1 MTAEADAF
9 SGAGPAPD
17 LAAATPQDG
26 RRRWHFAA
34 AVAAGL
40 VGLPVLAIAWTALF
54 PSENIWP
61 HLASTVLPGYVA
73 TTLLLMLGVGVGTFA
88 IGTGTAWLV
97 AMCRFP
103 GQRLFGWA
111 LLLPLAMPAYLI
123 AYVYTDLLDFAG
135 PVQRLL
141 RDVFGWSTRRDYWF
155 PEIRSLGGATVM
167 LTLVLYPYVY
177 ALARASFL
185 EQSICVL
192 EVSRTLGRSV
202 WRALLDVALPLAR
215 PAIAV
220 GVTLA
225 LMECL
230 NDFGTVDFF
239 AVRTLTAGVFDVW
252 LRMGNA
258 GGAAQIALVMLGFVI
273 LLIWAERRS
282 RTRQRFHHTSSKL
295 RPIEGLR
302 LAGAKAWAATAVCAL
317 PVLLGFVLPAAVLA
331 KYALFSST
339 AEWTPAF
346 FRHALNSLGLSAAA
360 ATVAVMLATLLAYA
374 ARQRAGGIV
383 RAAIRLASVG
393 YAIPGAVLAIGVLIP
408 FAAFD
413 NAVDAFMRRSLG
425 LSTGLLL
432 SGTVAILVFAYT
444 VRFLAVSLGAVEAG
458 LGRVTPSMEMA
469 ARTLGHS
476 PSATLRR
483 LHLPM
488 IRGSLLTGALLVF
501 VDTMKELPA
510 TLVLRPFNF
519 DTLATFV
526 YQYASDERLEA
537 CAPAALAIVAAG
549 ILPVLLLARSV
560 GQSRPGAKR
569 GIDRP
574 ISAPSPNSN

>member
-9 SGAGPAPD
+9 QGAGPAPE
-17 LAAATPQDG
+17 LSAAAPIDG
-26 RRRWHFAA
+26 RRRWHVAA
-34 AVAAGL
+34 LATAGL
-40 VGLPVLAIAWTALF
+40 VAMPVLAIVWKALN
-54 PSENIWP
+54 PTENIWP
-61 HLASTVLPGYVA
+61 HLASTVLPGYVL
-73 TTLLLMLGVGVGTFA
+73 TTVLLMLGVGVGTFV

-103 GQRLFGWA
+103 GRGLFQWA
-111 LLLPLAMPAYLI
+111 LLLPLAMPGYLI
-123 AYVYTDLLDFAG
+123 AYVYTDLLEFAG
-135 PVQRLL
+135 PLQSVL
-141 RDVFGWSTRRDYWF
+141 REVFGWSTRRDYWF
-155 PEIRSLGGATVM
+155 PEIRSLGGAIAM

-177 ALARASFL
+177 ALARATFL

-192 EVSRTLGRSV
+192 EVSRTLGRGT
-202 WRALLDVALPLAR
+202 WRSLRDVALPLAR

-258 GGAAQIALVMLGFVI
+258 GGAAQIALVMLAFVV

-282 RTRQRFHHTSSKL
+282 RVRQRFHHTSSKL
-295 RPIEGLR
+295 RPIEGIPLHGR
-302 LAGAKAWAATAVCAL
+302 KAWAATVACTL
-317 PVLLGFVLPAAVLA
+317 PVLLGFAVPATVLA
-331 KYALFSST
+331 DYAFTSEAAQWS
-339 AEWTPAF
+339 PDF

-360 ATVAVMLATLLAYA
+360 ALVAVALATLLAYA

-383 RAAIRLASVG
+383 HVAIRLASVG

-413 NAVDAFMRRSLG
+413 NAVDGFLRQTVG
-425 LSTGLLL
+425 ISTGLIL
-432 SGTVAILVFAYT
+432 SGTVAALVFAYT

-458 LGRVTPSMEMA
+458 LGRITPSMEMA
-469 ARTLGHS
+469 ARTLGHG

-488 IRGSLLTGALLVF
+488 IRGSLLTGGLLVF

-560 GQSRPGAKR
+560 GAARPGRR
-569 GIDRP
+569 GRDD
-574 ISAPSPNSN
+574 

>member
-9 SGAGPAPD
+9 RG
-17 LAAATPQDG
+17 AATAPEQFAAVPGDG
-26 RRRWHFAA
+26 RRRWHVAA
-34 AVAAGL
+34 LVTAGL
-40 VGLPVLAIAWTALF
+40 VALPVLAIVRTALF
-54 PSENIWP
+54 PTENIWP
-61 HLASTVLPGYVA
+61 HLASTVLPGYVL
-73 TTLLLMLGVGVGTFA
+73 TTLLLMLGVGVGTFV

-103 GQRLFGWA
+103 GRRVFEWA
-111 LLLPLAMPAYLI
+111 LLLPLAMPGYLI
-123 AYVYTDLLDFAG
+123 AYVYTDLLEFAG
-135 PVQRLL
+135 PLQSAL
-141 RDVFGWSTRRDYWF
+141 RAVFGWSTRRDYWF
-155 PEIRSLGGATVM
+155 PEIRSLGGAIAM

-177 ALARASFL
+177 ALARATFL

-192 EVSRTLGRSV
+192 EVSRTLGRGT
-202 WRALLDVALPLAR
+202 WRSLIDVALPLAR

-258 GGAAQIALVMLGFVI
+258 GGAAQIALVMLAFVV

-282 RTRQRFHHTSSKL
+282 RARQRFHHTSSKL
-295 RPIEGLR
+295 RPIEGIR
-302 LAGAKAWAATAVCAL
+302 LHGRKAWAATFACVL
-317 PVLLGFVLPAAVLA
+317 PVALGFVVPAATLA
-331 KYALFSST
+331 DYAFTST
-339 AEWTPAF
+339 AAEWSPDF
-346 FRHALNSLGLSAAA
+346 LRHALNSLGLSAAA
-360 ATVAVMLATLLAYA
+360 ALAAVGLATLLAYA
-374 ARQRAGGIV
+374 ARQRAGKLVHG
-383 RAAIRLASVG
+383 AIRLASVG

-413 NAVDAFMRRSLG
+413 NAVDAFLRQTLG
-425 LSTGLLL
+425 VSTGLLL
-432 SGTVAILVFAYT
+432 SGTVAALVFAYT

-476 PSATLRR
+476 PGATLRR

-488 IRGSLLTGALLVF
+488 IRGSLLTGGLLVF

-560 GQSRPGAKR
+560 GAARPGRKR
-569 GIDRP
+569 DD
-574 ISAPSPNSN
+574 A

>member
-1 MTAEADAF
+1 MTVEADAF
-9 SGAGPAPD
+9 RGTGPSLD
-17 LAAATPQDG
+17 DVAAVPG
-26 RRRWHFAA
+26 NGHRRWHVA
-34 AVAAGL
+34 AVAVAGL
-40 VGLPVLAIAWTALF
+40 VALPVLAIAWTALF
-54 PSENIWP
+54 PTENIWP
-61 HLASTVLPGYVA
+61 HLASTVLPGYVL
-73 TTLLLMLGVGVGTFA
+73 TSLLLMAGVGLGTFV

-103 GQRLFGWA
+103 GKRLFEWA
-111 LLLPLAMPAYLI
+111 LLLPLAMPGYLI
-123 AYVYTDLLDFAG
+123 AYVYTDLLEFAG
-135 PVQRLL
+135 PLQGAL
-141 RDVFGWSTRRDYWF
+141 REIFGWSTKRDYWF
-155 PEIRSLGGATVM
+155 PEIRSLGGAIAM

-177 ALARASFL
+177 ALARATFL

-192 EVSRTLGRSV
+192 EVSRTLGRGT
-202 WRALLDVALPLAR
+202 WRALRDVALPLAR

-258 GGAAQIALVMLGFVI
+258 GGAAQIALVMLGFVV
-273 LLIWAERRS
+273 LLIWAERGWC
-282 RTRQRFHHTSSKL
+282 
-295 RPIEGLR
+295 GLQPPPPGGR
-302 LAGAKAWAATAVCAL
+302 AWAATAACTL
-317 PVLLGFVLPAAVLA
+317 PILLGFAVPVSILA
-331 KYALFSST
+331 DYAFTSPS
-339 AEWTPAF
+339 AEWSAAF
-346 FRHALNSLGLSAAA
+346 FRHALNSLGLSASAA
-360 ATVAVMLATLLAYA
+360 LLAVTLATLLAYA
-374 ARQRAGGIV
+374 ARQGANRLVKAT
-383 RAAIRLASVG
+383 IRLASVG

-413 NAVDAFMRRSLG
+413 NTVDAFLRQTIGVSSG
-425 LSTGLLL
+425 LIL
-432 SGTVAILVFAYT
+432 SGTVAALLFAYT
-444 VRFLAVSLGAVEAG
+444 VRFLAVSLGSVEAG
-458 LGRVTPSMEMA
+458 FGRITPSMEMA

-488 IRGSLLTGALLVF
+488 IRGSVLTGGLLVF

-526 YQYASDERLEA
+526 YQYASDERLA
-537 CAPAALAIVAAG
+537 ASAPAALAIVLSG
-549 ILPVLLLARSV
+549 IIPVLLLARSV
-560 GQSRPGAKR
+560 GSSRPGTRR
-569 GIDRP
+569 GTY
-574 ISAPSPNSN
+574 

>member
-1 MTAEADAF
+1 MTLEADAF
-9 SGAGPAPD
+9 RGAGPAPE
-17 LAAATPQDG
+17 LATAASSDG
-26 RRRWHFAA
+26 RRRWH
-34 AVAAGL
+34 VAALATATL
-40 VGLPVLAIAWTALF
+40 VALPILAIFWKALN
-54 PSENIWP
+54 PTENIWP
-61 HLASTVLPGYVA
+61 HLASTVLPGYVL
-73 TTLLLMLGVGVGTFA
+73 TTVLLMLGVGVGTFV

-103 GQRLFGWA
+103 GRSLFEWT
-111 LLLPLAMPAYLI
+111 LLLPLAMPGYLI
-123 AYVYTDLLDFAG
+123 AYVYTDLLEFAG
-135 PVQRLL
+135 PLQSLL
-141 RDVFGWSTRRDYWF
+141 REVFGWSTKRDYWF
-155 PEIRSLGGATVM
+155 PEIRSLGGAIAM

-177 ALARASFL
+177 ALARATFL

-192 EVSRTLGRSV
+192 EVSRTLGRGT
-202 WRALLDVALPLAR
+202 WRSLRDVALPLAR

-258 GGAAQIALVMLGFVI
+258 GGAAQIALVMLAFVV

-282 RTRQRFHHTSSKL
+282 RARQRFHHTSSKL
-295 RPIEGLR
+295 RPIEGIPLHGR
-302 LAGAKAWAATAVCAL
+302 KAWAAVVACAL
-317 PVLLGFVLPAAVLA
+317 PVLLGFAVPATVLA
-331 KYALFSST
+331 DYAFNSQAAQWSPDFLG
-339 AEWTPAF
+339 
-346 FRHALNSLGLSAAA
+346 HALNSLGLSAAA
-360 ATVAVMLATLLAYA
+360 ALVAVALATLLAYA
-374 ARQRAGGIV
+374 VRQRAGGV
-383 RAAIRLASVG
+383 VHAAVRLASVG
-393 YAIPGAVLAIGVLIP
+393 YAIPGAVLALGVLIP

-413 NAVDAFMRRSLG
+413 NAVDGFLRQTVG
-425 LSTGLLL
+425 ISTGLIL
-432 SGTVAILVFAYT
+432 SGTVVALIFAYT

-488 IRGSLLTGALLVF
+488 IRGSMLTAGLLVF

-510 TLVLRPFNF
+510 TLILRPFNF

-560 GQSRPGAKR
+560 GAARPGRR
-569 GIDRP
+569 GRDD
-574 ISAPSPNSN
+574 

>member
-9 SGAGPAPD
+9 QGAGPAPE
-17 LAAATPQDG
+17 LTAASGDG
-26 RRRWHFAA
+26 RRRWHAA
-34 AVAAGL
+34 ALATAGL
-40 VGLPVLAIAWTALF
+40 VALPVLAIVWKALN
-54 PSENIWP
+54 PTENIWP
-61 HLASTVLPGYVA
+61 HLASTVLPGYVL
-73 TTLLLMLGVGVGTFA
+73 TTVMLMVGVGVGTFV

-103 GQRLFGWA
+103 GRRLFEWA
-111 LLLPLAMPAYLI
+111 LLLPLAMPGYLI
-123 AYVYTDLLDFAG
+123 AYVYTDLLEFAG
-135 PVQRLL
+135 PVQGLL
-141 RDVFGWSTRRDYWF
+141 REIFGWSTKRDYWF
-155 PEIRSLGGATVM
+155 PEIRSLGGAIAM

-177 ALARASFL
+177 ALARATFL

-192 EVSRTLGRSV
+192 EVSRTLGRGT
-202 WRALLDVALPLAR
+202 WRSLRDVALPLAR

-258 GGAAQIALVMLGFVI
+258 GGAAQIALVMLAFVV

-282 RTRQRFHHTSSKL
+282 RARQRFHHTSSKL
-295 RPIEGLR
+295 RPIEGIALR
-302 LAGAKAWAATAVCAL
+302 GRSGWAAAAVCTA
-317 PVLLGFVLPAAVLA
+317 PVLLGFLVPAAVLA
-331 KYALFSST
+331 DYAFT
-339 AEWTPAF
+339 GAAAEWSPDF
-346 FRHALNSLGLSAAA
+346 LRHALNSLGLSAAA
-360 ATVAVMLATLLAYA
+360 ALVAIALATLLAYA
-374 ARQRAGGIV
+374 ARQQAGGLV

-413 NAVDAFMRRSLG
+413 NAVDAFLTETVG
-425 LSTGLLL
+425 ISTGLIL
-432 SGTVAILVFAYT
+432 SGTVAALIFAYT
-444 VRFLAVSLGAVEAG
+444 VRFLAVSLGAVETG

-469 ARTLGHS
+469 ARTLGHG

-488 IRGSLLTGALLVF
+488 IRGSMLTGGLLVF

-560 GQSRPGAKR
+560 GSSRPGSR
-569 GIDRP
+569 RQD
-574 ISAPSPNSN
+574 

>member
-1 MTAEADAF
+1 MTAGADAF
-9 SGAGPAPD
+9 TGAGPARE
-17 LAAATPQDG
+17 LAAAGPGDG
-26 RRRWHFAA
+26 RRRWH
-34 AVAAGL
+34 VAALL
-40 VGLPVLAIAWTALF
+40 VAGFVALPVLAIAWMALF
-54 PSENIWP
+54 PKENIWP
-61 HLASTVLPGYVA
+61 HLASTVLPGYVL
-73 TTLLLMLGVGVGTFA
+73 TTLALMLGVGIGTFA

-103 GQRLFGWA
+103 GRRLFEWT
-111 LLLPLAMPAYLI
+111 LLLPLAMPGYLI
-123 AYVYTDLLDFAG
+123 AYVYTDLLEYAG
-135 PVQRLL
+135 PVQGLL
-141 RDVFGWSTRRDYWF
+141 REMFGWSSRRDYWF
-155 PEIRSLGGATVM
+155 PDIRSLGGAIAM

-192 EVSRTLGRSV
+192 EVSRTLGRGT
-202 WRALLDVALPLAR
+202 WRALLDVGLPLAR
-215 PAIAV
+215 PAIVV

-230 NDFGTVDFF
+230 NDFGTIDFF

-258 GGAAQIALVMLGFVI
+258 GGAAQIALVMLGFVV

-282 RTRQRFHHTSSKL
+282 RARQRFHHTSSKL
-295 RPIEGLR
+295 RPIEGLPLR
-302 LAGAKAWAATAVCAL
+302 GGKGWAAAAACAL
-317 PVLLGFVLPAAVLA
+317 PVLLGFVLPAGVLA
-331 KYALFSST
+331 KYAFFSGS
-339 AEWTPAF
+339 AEWSHDF
-346 FRHALNSLGLSAAA
+346 FRHALNSLGLATAAA
-360 ATVAVMLATLLAYA
+360 VVAVAIATLLAYA
-374 ARQRAGGIV
+374 ARQRAGGVV
-383 RAAIRLASVG
+383 RGAIRLASVG
-393 YAIPGAVLAIGVLIP
+393 YAVPGAVLAIGVLIP
-408 FAAFD
+408 LAAFD
-413 NAVDAFMRRSLG
+413 NALDAFLRQTLG
-425 LSTGLLL
+425 VSTGLLL
-432 SGTVAILVFAYT
+432 SGTVTALIFAYT

-488 IRGSLLTGALLVF
+488 IRGSLLTGGLLVF

-519 DTLATFV
+519 DTLATYV

-537 CAPAALAIVAAG
+537 CAPAALAIVVAG

-560 GQSRPGAKR
+560 GTARPGTRRDA
-569 GIDRP
+569 D
-574 ISAPSPNSN
+574 

>member
-1 MTAEADAF
+1 MTAEAGAYQG
-9 SGAGPAPD
+9 SGPT
-17 LAAATPQDG
+17 LEYAAATPGNG
-26 RRRWHFAA
+26 RRRWQAA
-34 AVAAGL
+34 AFAVAGL
-40 VGLPVLAIAWTALF
+40 VALPVLAIAWTALF
-54 PSENIWP
+54 PTENIWP
-61 HLASTVLPGYVA
+61 HLASTVLPGYIL
-73 TTLLLMLGVGVGTFA
+73 TTLMLMLGVGVGTFV

-103 GQRLFGWA
+103 GKRAFEWA
-111 LLLPLAMPAYLI
+111 LLLPLAMPGYLI
-123 AYVYTDLLDFAG
+123 AYVYTDLFEFAG
-135 PVQRLL
+135 PVQSAL
-141 RDVFGWSTRRDYWF
+141 REVFGWTTKRDYWF
-155 PEIRSLGGATVM
+155 PDIRSLGGAIAM

-177 ALARASFL
+177 ALARATFL

-192 EVSRTLGRSV
+192 EVSRTLGCGTWRSL
-202 WRALLDVALPLAR
+202 RDVALPLAR
-215 PAIAV
+215 PAIVV
-220 GVTLA
+220 GITLA

-258 GGAAQIALVMLGFVI
+258 GGAAQIALVMLGFVV

-282 RTRQRFHHTSSKL
+282 RSRQRFHHTSSKL

-302 LAGAKAWAATAVCAL
+302 LRGIKAWIATAACAL
-317 PVLLGFVLPAAVLA
+317 PILLGFVLPVSILA
-331 KYALFSST
+331 DYAFTSPT
-339 AEWTPAF
+339 AEWSAHF
-346 FRHALNSLGLSAAA
+346 LRHALNSLGLSTAAA
-360 ATVAVMLATLLAYA
+360 LVAVGLATLLAYA
-374 ARQRAGGIV
+374 ARQGGSGLV
-383 RAAIRLASVG
+383 RASIRLASVG

-413 NAVDAFMRRSLG
+413 NSVDALLRRTLG
-425 LSTGLLL
+425 VSSGLIL
-432 SGTVAILVFAYT
+432 SGTVAALIFAYT

-476 PSATLRR
+476 PGRTLRR

-488 IRGSLLTGALLVF
+488 IRGSVLTGGLLVF
-501 VDTMKELPA
+501 VDAMKELPA

-526 YQYASDERLEA
+526 YQYASDERLA
-537 CAPAALAIVAAG
+537 ASAPAALAIVLSG

-560 GQSRPGAKR
+560 GASRPGSRRAA
-569 GIDRP
+569 
-574 ISAPSPNSN
+574 S

>member
-9 SGAGPAPD
+9 RGAGPAPD
-17 LAAATPQDG
+17 HTAAVPGDG
-26 RRRWHFAA
+26 RRRWHVAA
-34 AVAAGL
+34 ALVAA
-40 VGLPVLAIAWTALF
+40 VVALPVLAIAWKALF
-54 PSENIWP
+54 PTENIWP
-61 HLASTVLPGYVA
+61 HLASTVLPGYVL
-73 TTLLLMLGVGVGTFA
+73 TTLALMLGVGAGTFA

-103 GQRLFGWA
+103 GRRLFEWT
-111 LLLPLAMPAYLI
+111 LLLPLAMPGYLI
-123 AYVYTDLLDFAG
+123 AYVYTDLLEFAG
-135 PVQRLL
+135 PVQSGL
-141 RDVFGWSTRRDYWF
+141 REIFGWSSTRDYWF
-155 PEIRSLGGATVM
+155 PEIRSLGGAIAM

-177 ALARASFL
+177 ALARATFL

-192 EVSRTLGRSV
+192 EVSRTLGRGT
-202 WRALLDVALPLAR
+202 WRSLRDVALPLAR

-258 GGAAQIALVMLGFVI
+258 GGAAQIALVMLGFVV

-282 RTRQRFHHTSSKL
+282 RARQRFHHTSSKL
-295 RPIEGLR
+295 RPIEGITLTGR
-302 LAGAKAWAATAVCAL
+302 RAWLATLACAL
-317 PVLLGFVLPAAVLA
+317 PVLLGFVVPAAVLA
-331 KYALFSST
+331 DYAFT
-339 AEWTPAF
+339 GPQAEWSPEF
-346 FRHALNSLGLSAAA
+346 FRHARNSLGLSAAA
-360 ATVAVMLATLLAYA
+360 ALVAVALATLLAYA
-374 ARQRAGGIV
+374 ARQQAGGLV
-383 RAAIRLASVG
+383 KAAIRLASVG

-413 NAVDAFMRRSLG
+413 NAVDGFLRETIG
-425 LSTGLLL
+425 VSTGLIL
-432 SGTVAILVFAYT
+432 SGTVAALVFAYT

-458 LGRVTPSMEMA
+458 LGRITPSMEMA
-469 ARTLGHS
+469 ARTLGHT
-476 PSATLRR
+476 PSSTLRR

-549 ILPVLLLARSV
+549 VLPVLLLARSV
-560 GQSRPGAKR
+560 GTARPGTR
-569 GIDRP
+569 
-574 ISAPSPNSN
+574 

>member
-1 MTAEADAF
+1 MTAGADAF
-9 SGAGPAPD
+9 DGAAPASD
-17 LAAATPQDG
+17 NATAPGDG

-34 AVAAGL
+34 LLTAGIVA
-40 VGLPVLAIAWTALF
+40 LPVLSIAWMALF
-54 PSENIWP
+54 PTENIWP
-61 HLASTVLPGYVA
+61 HLASTVLPGYVT
-73 TTLLLMLGVGVGTFA
+73 TTLVLMLGVGLGTFA

-103 GQRLFGWA
+103 GRRLFEWA
-111 LLLPLAMPAYLI
+111 LLLPLAMPGYLI
-123 AYVYTDLLDFAG
+123 AYVYTDLLEYAG
-135 PVQRLL
+135 PLQGLL
-141 RDVFGWSTRRDYWF
+141 RALFGWTSRRDYWF
-155 PEIRSLGGATVM
+155 PEIRSLGGAIAM

-185 EQSICVL
+185 EQSVCVL
-192 EVSRTLGRSV
+192 EVSRTLGRGT
-202 WRALLDVALPLAR
+202 WRALLDVALPLSR

-282 RTRQRFHHTSSKL
+282 RVRQRFHHTSSKL
-295 RPIEGLR
+295 RPIEGMR
-302 LAGAKAWAATAVCAL
+302 LAGVKAWTTTAACAL
-317 PVLLGFVLPAAVLA
+317 PVLLGFVLPAGVLA
-331 KYALFSST
+331 KYAFLSAS
-339 AEWTPAF
+339 AEWSPAF
-346 FRHALNSLGLSAAA
+346 FRHALNSLGLSTAAA
-360 ATVAVMLATLLAYA
+360 AVAVALATLLAYA
-374 ARQRAGGIV
+374 ARQRAGAAV
-383 RAAIRLASVG
+383 RGAIRLASIG

-408 FAAFD
+408 FAAID
-413 NAVDAFMRRSLG
+413 NAVDAFLRKSIG
-425 LSTGLLL
+425 VSTGLIL
-432 SGTVAILVFAYT
+432 SGTVAALVFAYT

-488 IRGSLLTGALLVF
+488 IRGSLLTGGLLVF
-501 VDTMKELPA
+501 VDAMKELPA

-560 GQSRPGAKR
+560 GQARPGTRR
-569 GIDRP
+569 GG
-574 ISAPSPNSN
+574 

>member
-1 MTAEADAF
+1 MTAGADAF
-9 SGAGPAPD
+9 PGAGPAPD
-17 LAAATPQDG
+17 HAAAVPGDG
-26 RRRWHFAA
+26 RRRWH
-34 AVAAGL
+34 VAALLTAGIAA
-40 VGLPVLAIAWTALF
+40 LPVLAIAWMALF
-54 PSENIWP
+54 PTENIWP
-61 HLASTVLPGYVA
+61 HLASTVLPGYVL
-73 TTLLLMLGVGVGTFA
+73 TTLALMLGVGLGTFV

-103 GQRLFGWA
+103 GRRILEWA
-111 LLLPLAMPAYLI
+111 LLLPLAMPGYLI
-123 AYVYTDLLDFAG
+123 AYVYTDLLEYAG
-135 PVQRLL
+135 PLQGIL
-141 RDVFGWSTRRDYWF
+141 RGLFGWSSRRDYWF
-155 PEIRSLGGATVM
+155 PEIRSLGGAITM

-185 EQSICVL
+185 EQSVCVL
-192 EVSRTLGRSV
+192 EVSRTLGRGT

-282 RTRQRFHHTSSKL
+282 RARQRFHHTSSKL

-302 LAGAKAWAATAVCAL
+302 LRGGKGWAATAACVL
-317 PVLLGFVLPAAVLA
+317 PVLLGFALPAGMLA
-331 KYALFSST
+331 RHAFFSAS
-339 AEWTPAF
+339 AEWSPQF
-346 FRHALNSLGLSAAA
+346 FRHALNSLGLA
-360 ATVAVMLATLLAYA
+360 ATAAVVAVAIATLLAYA
-374 ARQRAGGIV
+374 VRQRAGNAV
-383 RAAIRLASVG
+383 RIAVRTASVG

-413 NAVDAFMRRSLG
+413 NAVDAFLRQTVG
-425 LSTGLLL
+425 ISTGLLL
-432 SGTVAILVFAYT
+432 SGTVTALVFAYT

-458 LGRVTPSMEMA
+458 LGRITPSMEMA

-488 IRGSLLTGALLVF
+488 IRGSLLTGGLLVF
-501 VDTMKELPA
+501 VDAMKELPA

-537 CAPAALAIVAAG
+537 CAPAALAIVVAG

-560 GQSRPGAKR
+560 GHARPGTRR
-569 GIDRP
+569 GG
-574 ISAPSPNSN
+574 

>member
-1 MTAEADAF
+1 MTVEADAF
-9 SGAGPAPD
+9 RGTGPTLD
-17 LAAATPQDG
+17 DVAAVPGNG
-26 RRRWHFAA
+26 RRRWHVAA
-34 AVAAGL
+34 IVVAGL
-40 VGLPVLAIAWTALF
+40 VALPVLAIAWTALF
-54 PSENIWP
+54 PTENIWP
-61 HLASTVLPGYVA
+61 HLASTVLPGYVL
-73 TTLLLMLGVGVGTFA
+73 TTLILMTGVGLGTFV

-103 GQRLFGWA
+103 GKRLFEWA
-111 LLLPLAMPAYLI
+111 LLLPLAMPGYLI
-123 AYVYTDLLDFAG
+123 AYVYTDLLEFAG
-135 PVQRLL
+135 PVQGVL
-141 RDVFGWSTRRDYWF
+141 RDVFGWSTKRDYWF
-155 PEIRSLGGATVM
+155 PEIRSLGGAIAM

-177 ALARASFL
+177 ALARATFL

-192 EVSRTLGRSV
+192 EVSRTLGRGT
-202 WRALLDVALPLAR
+202 WRALRDVALPLAR

-258 GGAAQIALVMLGFVI
+258 GGAAQIALVMLGFVV

-282 RTRQRFHHTSSKL
+282 RARQRFHHTSSKL
-295 RPIEGLR
+295 RPIDGIALR
-302 LAGAKAWAATAVCAL
+302 GSRAWVATVACTL
-317 PVLLGFVLPAAVLA
+317 PIVLGFVIPVTILA
-331 KYALFSST
+331 DYALTSPS
-339 AEWTPAF
+339 AEWSAAF
-346 FRHALNSLGLSAAA
+346 FRHARNSLGLSASAA
-360 ATVAVMLATLLAYA
+360 LLAVALATLLAYA
-374 ARQRAGGIV
+374 ARQGANRLVKAT
-383 RAAIRLASVG
+383 IRLASVG

-413 NAVDAFMRRSLG
+413 NAVDAFLRQTVGVSSG
-425 LSTGLLL
+425 LIL
-432 SGTVAILVFAYT
+432 SGTIAALLFAYT
-444 VRFLAVSLGAVEAG
+444 VRFMAVSLGSVEAG

-488 IRGSLLTGALLVF
+488 IRGSVLTGGLLVF

-526 YQYASDERLEA
+526 YQYASDERLA
-537 CAPAALAIVAAG
+537 ASAPAALAIVLSG
-549 ILPVLLLARSV
+549 IIPVLLLARSV
-560 GQSRPGAKR
+560 GTSRPGTR
-569 GIDRP
+569 RTV
-574 ISAPSPNSN
+574 S

>member
-9 SGAGPAPD
+9 RGAGPAPEAI
-17 LAAATPQDG
+17 AAVSGDG
-26 RRRWHFAA
+26 RRRWHVAA
-34 AVAAGL
+34 LVVAGL
-40 VGLPVLAIAWTALF
+40 VALPVLAIVQTALF
-54 PSENIWP
+54 PTENIWP
-61 HLASTVLPGYVA
+61 HLASTVLPGYVL
-73 TTLLLMLGVGVGTFA
+73 TTLSLMLGVGLGTFV
-88 IGTGTAWLV
+88 IGTATAWLV

-103 GQRLFGWA
+103 GRRVFEWA
-111 LLLPLAMPAYLI
+111 LLLPLAMPGYLI
-123 AYVYTDLLDFAG
+123 AYVYTDLLEFAG
-135 PVQRLL
+135 PVQSAL
-141 RDVFGWSTRRDYWF
+141 RDLFGWSTRRDYWF
-155 PEIRSLGGATVM
+155 PEIRSLGGAIAM

-177 ALARASFL
+177 ALARATFL

-192 EVSRTLGRSV
+192 EVSRTLGRST
-202 WRALLDVALPLAR
+202 WQSLRDVALPLAR

-258 GGAAQIALVMLGFVI
+258 GGAAQIALVMLAFVV

-282 RTRQRFHHTSSKL
+282 RARQRFHHTSSKL
-295 RPIEGLR
+295 RPIEGIR
-302 LAGAKAWAATAVCAL
+302 LQGRKAWAATLVCAI
-317 PVLLGFVLPAAVLA
+317 PVVLGFLLPAGVLA
-331 KYALFSST
+331 DYAFTSSA
-339 AEWTPAF
+339 AEWSPDF
-346 FRHALNSLGLSAAA
+346 LRHALNSLGLSTAAGL
-360 ATVAVMLATLLAYA
+360 VAVALATLLAYA
-374 ARQRAGGIV
+374 ARQRAGRLV
-383 RAAIRLASVG
+383 HAAIRLASVG

-413 NAVDAFMRRSLG
+413 NAIDGFLRQTVG
-425 LSTGLLL
+425 VSTGLIL
-432 SGTVAILVFAYT
+432 SGTVVALVFAYT

-458 LGRVTPSMEMA
+458 LGRVTPAMEMA

-488 IRGSLLTGALLVF
+488 IRGSVLTGGLLVF

-537 CAPAALAIVAAG
+537 SAPAALAIVVAG

-560 GQSRPGAKR
+560 GTARPGR
-569 GIDRP
+569 RSRDP
-574 ISAPSPNSN
+574 

>member
-1 MTAEADAF
+1 MTAAADAF
-9 SGAGPAPD
+9 TGAGPAPG
-17 LAAATPQDG
+17 LTTAASGDG
-26 RRRWHFAA
+26 RRRWHVAA
-34 AVAAGL
+34 LATAGL
-40 VGLPVLAIAWTALF
+40 VILPVLAIVWKAFNPT
-54 PSENIWP
+54 ENIWP
-61 HLASTVLPGYVA
+61 HLASTVLPGYVI
-73 TTLLLMLGVGVGTFA
+73 TTLVLMLGVGIGTFV

-103 GQRLFGWA
+103 GHRVFEWA
-111 LLLPLAMPAYLI
+111 LLLPLAMPGYLI
-123 AYVYTDLLDFAG
+123 AYVYTDLLEFAG
-135 PVQRLL
+135 PLQGVL
-141 RDVFGWSTRRDYWF
+141 RAVFGWSSRRDYWF
-155 PEIRSLGGATVM
+155 PEIRSLGGAITM

-177 ALARASFL
+177 ALARATFL

-192 EVSRTLGRSV
+192 EVSRTLGHGPWRSL
-202 WRALLDVALPLAR
+202 RDVALPLAR

-258 GGAAQIALVMLGFVI
+258 GGAAQIALVMLAFVV

-282 RTRQRFHHTSSKL
+282 RARQRFHHTSSKM
-295 RPIEGLR
+295 RPIEGIR
-302 LAGAKAWAATAVCAL
+302 LHGSKAWAATIVCAA
-317 PVLLGFVLPAAVLA
+317 PVLLGFAVPAAVLA
-331 KYALFSST
+331 DYAFTSAS
-339 AEWTPAF
+339 AEWSPDF

-360 ATVAVMLATLLAYA
+360 ALVAVALATLLAYA
-374 ARQRAGGIV
+374 ARQRAN
-383 RAAIRLASVG
+383 RAVLTAVRLASVG

-413 NAVDAFMRRSLG
+413 NAVDAFLRQTIG
-425 LSTGLLL
+425 VSTGLIL
-432 SGTVAILVFAYT
+432 SGTVAALIFAYT

-476 PSATLRR
+476 PSSTLRR

-488 IRGSLLTGALLVF
+488 IRGSLLTAGLLVF

-549 ILPVLLLARSV
+549 ILPVLLLARSIGV
-560 GQSRPGAKR
+560 SRPGR
-569 GIDRP
+569 RRRE
-574 ISAPSPNSN
+574 N

>member
-9 SGAGPAPD
+9 QGGSAPEPV
-17 LAAATPQDG
+17 AATPG
-26 RRRWHFAA
+26 SGSRRWHVAA
-34 AVAAGL
+34 LAVALL
-40 VGLPVLAIAWTALF
+40 VAMPVLAIGWTALF
-54 PSENIWP
+54 PTENIWP
-61 HLASTVLPGYVA
+61 HLASTVLPGYVV
-73 TTLLLMLGVGVGTFA
+73 TTLALMAGVGIGAFV

-103 GQRLFGWA
+103 GRRLFEWT
-111 LLLPLAMPAYLI
+111 LLLPLAMPGYLI
-123 AYVYTDLLDFAG
+123 AYVYTDLLEYAG
-135 PVQRLL
+135 PLQASL
-141 RDVFGWSTRRDYWF
+141 RAAFGWTSKRDYWF
-155 PEIRSLGGATVM
+155 PEIRSLGGAISM

-177 ALARASFL
+177 ALARATFL

-192 EVSRTLGRSV
+192 EVSRTLGRGT
-202 WRALLDVALPLAR
+202 WRALLEVALPLAR

-258 GGAAQIALVMLGFVI
+258 GGAAQIALVMLGFVV

-282 RTRQRFHHTSSKL
+282 RARQRFHHTSSKL
-295 RPIEGLR
+295 RPIEGIALT
-302 LAGAKAWAATAVCAL
+302 GARAWAATSACAL
-317 PVLLGFVLPAAVLA
+317 PVLFGFVVPAAVLA
-331 KYALFSST
+331 DYAFTSAA
-339 AEWTPAF
+339 AEWSPAF
-346 FRHALNSLGLSAAA
+346 LTHAMHSLGLSAAA
-360 ATVAVMLATLLAYA
+360 ALVAVGLATLLAYA
-374 ARQRAGGIV
+374 SRQRAGRIV
-383 RAAIRLASVG
+383 RATIRLASVG

-413 NAVDAFMRRSLG
+413 NAVDAFLRRSVG
-425 LSTGLLL
+425 VSTGLIL
-432 SGTVAILVFAYT
+432 SGTVAALVFAYT
-444 VRFLAVSLGAVEAG
+444 VRFLAVSLGSVEAG
-458 LGRVTPSMEMA
+458 LGRITPSMEMA

-488 IRGSLLTGALLVF
+488 IRGSLLTAGLLVF

-549 ILPVLLLARSV
+549 VLPVLLLARSV
-560 GQSRPGAKR
+560 GAARPGSR
-569 GIDRP
+569 QR
-574 ISAPSPNSN
+574 AP